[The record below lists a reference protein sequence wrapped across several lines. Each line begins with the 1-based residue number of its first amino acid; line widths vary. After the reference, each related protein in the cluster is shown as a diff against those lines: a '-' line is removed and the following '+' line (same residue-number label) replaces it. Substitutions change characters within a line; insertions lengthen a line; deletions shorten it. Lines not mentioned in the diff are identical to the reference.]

1 MPNAVYNRDFQ
12 PELFLQEK
20 DEKYFLESDEGRE
33 LYENVEKYI
42 SKLFSTEQ
50 QPTASE
56 ILSGIENEIGWQARW
71 VFWSVVKKM
80 RHNKAYESYSRN
92 YLETTLNDHEIR
104 KALAGDR
111 KMSRIHR
118 SAIDDLLRRSASYRN
133 SEAFWE
139 MISFTARFR
148 SYSPY
153 NNMLVKIQNP
163 SCSYFATAKHWWL
176 EFRREVKEDAR
187 PLLILAPMH
196 PLMPV
201 FDLDQTEGPPLPRE
215 LRGFAS
221 TTGEFNSK
229 WKENLL
235 ANAKRD
241 RILVK
246 PIELSST
253 TAGFAIKRLQNDSY
267 KMRIAYHKKLD
278 APSAFGV
285 LCHELAH
292 VYLGHLGSDKDG
304 WWPCRINLSH
314 PTVEI
319 EAEATAYIVTTQLG
333 LKATSEVYLSS
344 FIKQN
349 QVPPSVSVELIT
361 KTAGKIM
368 DMVVKK
374 LPPRKKPRSEK
385 GRQSNQSQLL

>member
-71 VFWSVVKKM
+71 VFWPVVKKM
-80 RHNKAYESYSRN
+80 RHNKAYQGYSRN

-104 KALAGDR
+104 KALAGDI

-133 SEAFWE
+133 TDAFQE

-153 NNMLVKIQNP
+153 NNMLVKFQNP
-163 SCSYFATAKHWWL
+163 SCSYFATAKHWWF
-176 EFRREVKEDAR
+176 EFRREVKDDAR

-215 LRGFAS
+215 LRDFAL

-229 WKENLL
+229 WMENLL
-235 ANAKRD
+235 ANAERD
-241 RILVK
+241 QILVK
-246 PIELSST
+246 SIELSST
-253 TAGFAIKRLQNDSY
+253 NAGFATKRLQNDSY
-267 KMRIAYHKKLD
+267 KIRIAYHKKLD

-292 VYLGHLGSDKDG
+292 IYLGHLGSDKDG

-314 PTVEI
+314 STVEI

-333 LKATSEVYLSS
+333 LKATSETYLSN

-368 DMVVKK
+368 NMVVKK
-374 LPPRKKPRSEK
+374 LSLRKKPRSEK